1 VTPRARRVRIDLAYD
16 GTDYC
21 GWQLQ
26 PNRRTVQ
33 GVVEQALAKLHGSPR
48 VIVRGAGR
56 TDSGVHAHGQVADC
70 EVRLRLDDDDL
81 AYALGRLLPADV
93 RPLRV
98 RSVTPEF
105 HSRKSA
111 VQKSYRYRIDR
122 TAMGDPFTRRFALHH
137 PVQLDEARI
146 REALCFLPGA
156 HDWTG
161 FTTPRSDKED
171 AVRRMTVARL
181 DDSIRGEIGLVFEA
195 DGFLRYMV
203 RNLVGILL
211 EIGKGHLPVER
222 IPEVLESG
230 DHERAGPTAA
240 SRGLHL
246 MKVEYARRDSVRGTE
261 VVSTACD
268 RIQGES
274 G

>member
-1 VTPRARRVRIDLAYD
+1 VTARARRVRIDLAYD
-16 GTDYC
+16 GTDFC

-33 GVVEQALAKLHGSPR
+33 GVVEQALAKLHGTER

-56 TDSGVHAHGQVADC
+56 TDSGVHAQGQVADC
-70 EVRLRLDDDDL
+70 EVRLRLDDDQL

-98 RSVTPEF
+98 RSVPPEF

-111 VQKSYRYRIDR
+111 LLKSYRYRIDR
-122 TAMGDPFTRRFALHH
+122 TAVGDPFTRRFTLHH
-137 PVQLDEARI
+137 PAALELPRI
-146 REALCFLPGA
+146 REALCQLPGV

-161 FTTPRSDKED
+161 FTTPRSDKD
-171 AVRRMTVARL
+171 DPVRRLTVAAL

-203 RNLVGILL
+203 RNLVGTLL
-211 EIGKGHLPVER
+211 EIGKGQLPVER

-240 SRGLHL
+240 PRGLHL
-246 MKVEYARRDSVRGTE
+246 MKVEYREQDSIRGRS
-261 VVSTACD
+261 VVSTV
-268 RIQGES
+268 RE
-274 G
+274 